1 MNLDQRIA
9 CLTLRQSQFMA
20 WCFQAGFRIRA
31 MGSLQDVRGCLVD
44 LDGTLVRGRE
54 ALPGASAF
62 LDALEGRFVIVSND
76 AEHTPLE
83 LSRGLKR
90 MGLQVDRGRIV
101 LAGTVALEEIARSR
115 PGARI
120 LMLAGKSLMIHARDL
135 GLLPVAAGA
144 DVVFLGRDRHFS
156 YKRLM
161 AAANAVREGAELV
174 AANPDLIHP
183 GPHGTV
189 VPETGALLAA
199 LLACTGPVAHRIIG
213 KPEAALFEAGLALL
227 GLPKHAVMMVGD
239 NPATD
244 GEGARRCGL
253 RYFELRD
260 GVFPRMEG
268 RRPAREGGGMLAF
281 PT

>member
-1 MNLDQRIA
+1 MV
-9 CLTLRQSQFMA
+9 
-20 WCFQAGFRIRA
+20 
-31 MGSLQDVRGCLVD
+31 SLQDVRGCLVD

-90 MGLQVDRGRIV
+90 MGLQVDPRRIL

-115 PGARI
+115 PRARI

-156 YKRLM
+156 YERLM
-161 AAANAVREGAELV
+161 RRPMRCATAPSSSPPTPTLSI
-174 AANPDLIHP
+174 PDP
-183 GPHGTV
+183 MAQWCRRPA
-189 VPETGALLAA
+189 PCWRRS
-199 LLACTGPVAHRIIG
+199 LACTGPVAHRIIG

-227 GLPKHAVMMVGD
+227 GLPKRAVMMVGD

-253 RYFELRD
+253 RYFQLRD
-260 GVFPRMEG
+260 GVFPRMDG

-281 PT
+281 PA